1 MMEKK
6 IVSTPRHRLLDSLP
20 ICGKSCHRK
29 VIYVLWAFLFILL
42 VQQYYSFQFEFTR
55 WDLLLLTGVM
65 TFILGLNLTANL
77 HRRFKLTLNRLILR
91 GVIKVSPEKKRLLF
105 EHLEQHS
112 QYWARIGGLVVSIM
126 ILGAFGVVL
135 LRTFF
140 WQLAL
145 LGIAESIG
153 GYIAGT
159 YLGRMVSYGL
169 LGRQL
174 QKASIEIK
182 TQPSHV
188 DGVAGLK
195 PVGDFFFY
203 QATILAIPAIF
214 LGVWWLLFP
223 IWPRD
228 YSSWQNAYLVLLS
241 VAICIEILGFLVPIW
256 SFHRIMLNEKI
267 QWLKKADKLSCELN
281 EIQPASDSDRPW
293 ETQKV
298 SREQVEMMRKYYW
311 SIENMT
317 TWPVDIKTRGRFR
330 LHNVLLFIPLLGD
343 IAKRSFDWKHILSL
357 LKQLG

>member
-1 MMEKK
+1 MEKK
-6 IVSTPRHRLLDSLP
+6 KDSTLRRRFLNLLP
-20 ICGKSCHRK
+20 VCGKSCHRRI
-29 VIYVLWAFLFILL
+29 IYVLWAFLFLL
-42 VQQYYSFQFEFTR
+42 PIQQYYSFQFEFTR
-55 WDLLLLTGVM
+55 WDLLLFTGVM

-77 HRRFKLTLNRLILR
+77 HRRFRLTLNRLILR
-91 GVIKVSPEKKRLLF
+91 GVIKVSPEQKRLLF
-105 EHLEQHS
+105 EHLEQYA
-112 QYWARIGGLVVSIM
+112 QDCARIGGLVVSIM
-126 ILGAFGVVL
+126 ILGAFAVVL
-135 LRTFF
+135 LHAFF
-140 WQLAL
+140 WQRAL
-145 LGIAESIG
+145 LGIAEGVG

-174 QKASIEIK
+174 EKKSIEIK

-195 PVGDFFFY
+195 PIGDFFFY
-203 QATILAIPAIF
+203 QATILAIPALF

-241 VAICIEILGFLVPIW
+241 GAICIEILGFLVPIW
-256 SFHRIMLNEKI
+256 FFHRVMVDEKI
-267 QWLKKADKLSCELN
+267 EWLKKADKLSSGLYEV
-281 EIQPASDSDRPW
+281 QPTSDADRPW
-293 ETQKV
+293 ETKKM
-298 SREQVEMMRKYYW
+298 SHEQVEMMRKYYW

-317 TWPVDIKTRGRFR
+317 TWPVDIATRGRFR

-343 IAKRSFDWKHILSL
+343 IVKRSFDWKHILSL